1 MPSVAD
7 APLHT
12 SIPSW
17 MLQAIPAIKNLWR
30 NQVAQNLAQHNVEL
44 WQKNW
49 GEYPIFKSLKA
60 VYCKEYTAERNEQSA
75 LLHRNLGPTD
85 EVVRAV
91 AEDLLFGQENG
102 ANDSSGI
109 AYLLALRASPD
120 RSGITADRRLQ
131 NACMDVSPLPRQ
143 KLMLILACGL
153 T

>member
-1 MPSVAD
+1 MAPSVTA

-12 SIPSW
+12 SSPSW
-17 MLQAIPAIKNLWR
+17 ILQAIPAIKNLWR
-30 NQVAQNLAQHNVEL
+30 NQVAQNLAQHDVEL

-75 LLHRNLGPTD
+75 LLHRNLGPSD

-102 ANDSSGI
+102 AGDSTGI

-131 NACMDVSPLPRQ
+131 NACMDVSSLPGQ
-143 KLMLILACGL
+143 TDADSGL
-153 T
+153 